1 MTAANGSGDAPVGV
15 PGGTNGQP
23 PAAIVSES
31 LAEPTPPNESAT
43 PETLEDLKKVKGEN
57 AQLRARLKQ
66 VDEKEQAA
74 QLAAMSELEKTQ
86 TQLAK
91 AAEQVAQYKNLYA
104 ETLVRLEASSLGFA
118 NPEIG
123 AQLVTSKL
131 EFGDDGR
138 PTNARALLEALLKTD
153 GYLKAPAQDAGAP
166 TPPTR
171 APLGATNH
179 GRQAGGQPTM
189 EDFRQGRLSAAD
201 AARMWDSGDMT
212 KLLQAEAD
220 RVRNQR

>member
-1 MTAANGSGDAPVGV
+1 MTTAGGSGDESNGV

-23 PAAIVSES
+23 QAGKNASES
-31 LAEPTPPNESAT
+31 LAEPTPPNES

-66 VDEKEQAA
+66 VDEKEEAEK
-74 QLAAMSELEKTQ
+74 LAAMSQLEKTQ

-91 AAEQVAQYKNLYA
+91 AAEQIAQYRTLYA

-123 AQLVTSKL
+123 AQLVTSRL
-131 EFGDDGR
+131 EFGDDGK
-138 PTNARALLEALLKTD
+138 PTNAKELLEALLKSD
-153 GYLKAPAQDAGAP
+153 SYLKTPAGDAGTP
-166 TPPTR
+166 PPPTR
-171 APLGATNH
+171 APLGATSH
-179 GRQAGGQPTM
+179 GRGGSGQPTLD
-189 EDFRQGRLSAAD
+189 DFRQGRLTATD